1 MLIAVS
7 RPTTPD
13 DEDSDETRV
22 QAVAAG
28 IRQMLDGPNSAED
41 VDLAVEAA
49 MGDEEAGHE
58 EAGHEAPDPPD
69 DVTEDQGL
77 GHQAP

>member
-1 MLIAVS
+1 M
-7 RPTTPD
+7 PD
-13 DEDSDETRV
+13 DHDSEETRV
-22 QAVAAG
+22 QAVAQG

-58 EAGHEAPDPPD
+58 APDPPD
-69 DVTEDQGL
+69 DVTEDRGL

>member
-1 MLIAVS
+1 MSNDV
-7 RPTTPD
+7 
-13 DEDSDETRV
+13 DSDETRV

-49 MGDEEAGHE
+49 MGDEEADHD
-58 EAGHEAPDPPD
+58 APDPPD

-77 GHQAP
+77 GHQPQ